1 MIVKV
6 DIEKA
11 YDTLG
16 WKDILSTLAKMN
28 FLTIWLFWIQP
39 CISSPSFSL
48 FINGRRSNILKP
60 QGMLDRVTFFPPT
73 FSL

>member
-28 FLTIWLFWIQP
+28 FLTIGYFGFNLVFPLLVFPYLFMVDAPIY
-39 CISSPSFSL
+39 
-48 FINGRRSNILKP
+48 
-60 QGMLDRVTFFPPT
+60 
-73 FSL
+73 